1 MNSKPTMMFLLLLC
15 VVQVFGQSNYA
26 SHANNINYI
35 GSGLP
40 EETVLDG
47 KVSDIDSRNPLTAW
61 VINGSSLWSSHF
73 LRPKSLFHVP
83 TVE

>member
-1 MNSKPTMMFLLLLC
+1 MALFLLALVPLC

-35 GSGLP
+35 GNGLP

-47 KVSDIDSRNPLTAW
+47 KVSLSC
-61 VINGSSLWSSHF
+61 
-73 LRPKSLFHVP
+73 
-83 TVE
+83 